1 MPARPV
7 PPHPE
12 SVTLIDLSRKGVR
25 MLTRRAAVWAAVS
38 GLAGT
43 CMIGIS
49 FLINPGPPAR
59 ASGAQL
65 TAFGQQHHDAILWG
79 AWLQAVGPAL
89 IAVFALAVV
98 VLAGATARLA
108 GWMTLFGTAT
118 LMAVSLIEVTG
129 YIGTLQTSPATM
141 GLTSLA
147 LIYSVQ
153 HLYFIVAAPAV
164 WLPLG
169 LVILGSGVLPRILGY
184 LALVLFAVFA
194 LAGVFTLLDS
204 TVPTAVQVFGSVQAL
219 WWLAAAG
226 TLIIRARQAPS
237 TAGLP
242 SGAVAAGNRTAGRL

>member
-1 MPARPV
+1 
-7 PPHPE
+7 
-12 SVTLIDLSRKGVR
+12 
-25 MLTRRAAVWAAVS
+25 MLNRTAAAWAAVS

-49 FLINPGPPAR
+49 FAINPGPPAG

-118 LMAVSLIEVTG
+118 LMTVSLIEITG
-129 YIGTLQTSPATM
+129 YIGTLQPSPATM
-141 GLTSLA
+141 FGTSLA
-147 LIYSVQ
+147 LIHSVQ

-164 WLPLG
+164 FLPLG
-169 LVILGSGVLPRILGY
+169 LVILGSAVLPRILGY
-184 LALVLFAVFA
+184 LALVLAAGYA
-194 LAGVFTLLDS
+194 LAGVLTLLDL
-204 TVPTAVQVFGSVQAL
+204 TVPAAVQISAGVVPAL

-226 TLIIRARQAPS
+226 TLLTRAREPS
-237 TAGLP
+237 AAGLP
-242 SGAVAAGNRTAGRL
+242 GGAAAGHGTA

>member
-1 MPARPV
+1 MPVRPV

-12 SVTLIDLSRKGVR
+12 SVTLIDPSQRGMR
-25 MLTRRAAVWAAVS
+25 MLTRRATVWAAVS

-43 CMIGIS
+43 CMLGIS
-49 FLINPGPPAR
+49 FLINSAGPPAA

-79 AWLQAVGPAL
+79 AWLQAVGPVL
-89 IAVFALAVV
+89 ITVFALALVV
-98 VLAGATARLA
+98 RAGATARLA
-108 GWMTLFGTAT
+108 GWMTLFGAAT
-118 LMAVSLIEVTG
+118 LMSVSLIEITG
-129 YIGTLQTSPATM
+129 YIGTVHASPATM
-141 GLTSLA
+141 AGTSLA

-153 HLYFIVAAPAV
+153 HLWNIVGAPAL

-184 LALVLFAVFA
+184 LALVLGAVFM

-204 TVPTAVQVFGSVQAL
+204 TVPAWVQILGSVQAL

-226 TLIIRARQAPS
+226 TLIMRAREPS
-237 TAGLP
+237 TAALP
-242 SGAVAAGNRTAGRL
+242 SGAAAGQTTTGRL

>member
-1 MPARPV
+1 MC
-7 PPHPE
+7 
-12 SVTLIDLSRKGVR
+12 
-25 MLTRRAAVWAAVS
+25 MLTRTATVWAAVS
-38 GLAGT
+38 GLVGT
-43 CMIGIS
+43 CMLGIS
-49 FLINPGPPAR
+49 FAINTGPPAG

-65 TAFGQQHHDAILWG
+65 AAFGQQHHDAILWG

-89 IAVFALAVV
+89 IAVFAFAIV

-108 GWMTLFGTAT
+108 GWMTLFGAAT
-118 LMAVSLIEVTG
+118 LMTVSLIEITG
-129 YIGTLQTSPATM
+129 YIGTVQPSPATM
-141 GLTSLA
+141 PGTSLA

-153 HLYFIVAAPAV
+153 HLWFIVGAPTL

-184 LALVLFAVFA
+184 LALVLAAVFV

-204 TVPTAVQVFGSVQAL
+204 TVPPAVQIFGSVQAL

-226 TLIIRARQAPS
+226 TLIMRAREPS

-242 SGAVAAGNRTAGRL
+242 GGAAAGHRTAGRL